1 MNIAIFDY
9 LVRQDN
15 PAGSCHR
22 TLVAALADEHEFTL
36 FATQL
41 DNPRPGKVAW
51 VSVPSIRRPLA
62 ALFLTF
68 HISAFLR
75 YLFAWH
81 RKGRYGI
88 IQSVESNFWFG
99 DIIYSHFCHRWFLKH
114 RWSLCRPSGL
124 RGMMRWLDHALHAAL
139 EPSTFRRAR
148 WIIAPSA
155 GLANELRQEYPFTS
169 SKIRVIP
176 NPVEL
181 SSFRRPHS
189 FDRSAFRAEW
199 GFCEDD
205 KVIVF
210 VALGHYERKGLPLLF
225 EALAAERGKKWKLL
239 VVGGTPSLVNSYIQ
253 KAQSLGLA
261 QSIRLVG
268 HQHDVRPFLWASDL
282 FALPSFYEVFPL
294 GVLQASA
301 AGCPLLITPM
311 NGADEFLADGVSCL
325 KIEPRVTSIIAGLRR
340 YESLSLSERTKLAEV
355 ASGAVQIYGVDKF
368 VSAWRDFYRSVGR
381 ECSRG

>member
-1 MNIAIFDY
+1 
-9 LVRQDN
+9 
-15 PAGSCHR
+15 
-22 TLVAALADEHEFTL
+22 
-36 FATQL
+36 
-41 DNPRPGKVAW
+41 
-51 VSVPSIRRPLA
+51 
-62 ALFLTF
+62 
-68 HISAFLR
+68 
-75 YLFAWH
+75 
-81 RKGRYGI
+81 
-88 IQSVESNFWFG
+88 
-99 DIIYSHFCHRWFLKH
+99 
-114 RWSLCRPSGL
+114 
-124 RGMMRWLDHALHAAL
+124 
-139 EPSTFRRAR
+139 
-148 WIIAPSA
+148 
-155 GLANELRQEYPFTS
+155 
-169 SKIRVIP
+169 VIP